1 MGQGRSDRDREQND
15 FGESYFEF
23 ESDLT
28 LSESVEELT
37 ETQFD
42 RSESAE
48 GLTETWFDW
57 SGSVGCAIEP
67 WSGQMIFLSV
77 NEIFSMWI
85 EGAAQSGWMKRLKWN
100 LRT

>member
-37 ETQFD
+37 ETRFD

-48 GLTETWFDW
+48 GLTEARIDR
-57 SGSVGCAIEP
+57 SESVG
-67 WSGQMIFLSV
+67 
-77 NEIFSMWI
+77 
-85 EGAAQSGWMKRLKWN
+85 
-100 LRT
+100 

>member
-1 MGQGRSDRDREQND
+1 MA
-15 FGESYFEF
+15 
-23 ESDLT
+23 

-37 ETQFD
+37 EIWFD

-48 GLTETWFDW
+48 GLTEARIDR
-57 SGSVGCAIEP
+57 SESVGCAIEP
-67 WSGQMIFLSV
+67 WSSQMIFLSV